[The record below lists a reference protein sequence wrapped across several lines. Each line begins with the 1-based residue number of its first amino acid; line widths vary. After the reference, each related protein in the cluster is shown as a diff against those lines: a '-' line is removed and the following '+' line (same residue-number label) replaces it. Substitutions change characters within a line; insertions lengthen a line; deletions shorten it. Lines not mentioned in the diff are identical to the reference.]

1 MDKGAGRREV
11 SWEPVEQQDSK
22 GKTQGDCVP
31 LYNRKGEK
39 ALKMQ
44 DETGIIQLKI
54 NLLVRAAPERGC
66 LTIHVK
72 YCKLIVV
79 IRSGLHIY
87 CAVRYKN
94 YRKMSMGFVSFR

>member
-1 MDKGAGRREV
+1 MDKGVGRREV

-44 DETGIIQLKI
+44 DETGIIPLKI
-54 NLLVRAAPERGC
+54 NLLVRAAE
-66 LTIHVK
+66 LNSWLVFLML
-72 YCKLIVV
+72 LI
-79 IRSGLHIY
+79 
-87 CAVRYKN
+87 
-94 YRKMSMGFVSFR
+94 

>member
-1 MDKGAGRREV
+1 MGRREV

-44 DETGIIQLKI
+44 DETGIIPLKI
-54 NLLVRAAPERGC
+54 NLLR
-66 LTIHVK
+66 LFQSL
-72 YCKLIVV
+72 CKLKK
-79 IRSGLHIY
+79 L
-87 CAVRYKN
+87 K
-94 YRKMSMGFVSFR
+94 